1 MLNVNEVFFS
11 LLSFIF
17 LQRRALLKNLVNMK
31 GFSEKLAFLLL
42 FRMQLTLL
50 KLIQIEEYR
59 VPPIPKAIWGRWA
72 CFVTLGKV

>member
-31 GFSEKLAFLLL
+31 GFSEKTCIL
-42 FRMQLTLL
+42 
-50 KLIQIEEYR
+50 
-59 VPPIPKAIWGRWA
+59 
-72 CFVTLGKV
+72 VTLQDATNLIETHPN